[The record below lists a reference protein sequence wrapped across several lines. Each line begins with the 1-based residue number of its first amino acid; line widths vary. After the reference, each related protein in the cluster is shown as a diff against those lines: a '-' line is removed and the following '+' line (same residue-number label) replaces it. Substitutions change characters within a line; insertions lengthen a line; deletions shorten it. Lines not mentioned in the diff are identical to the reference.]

1 MLAPRDRGRVLAA
14 CVELGGRVSS
24 TVIRPVPNEKL
35 VPDADPVH
43 KSCDRSKTDYT
54 FSSPSTLRQTTSVLC
69 LTIDGDPRSTDR
81 VVRSQPGSTVLPM
94 NQLSTAS
101 GAHCQRKED
110 RQVQHLHAGRQC
122 DFAFFVLV
130 CLTGCTASSRTYGTN
145 LVAYHLPRLRFD
157 ANLVKQFSGC

>member
-1 MLAPRDRGRVLAA
+1 MSKSLYIQNSLLKFLINERDCRCLATVTMRGRRHPRDHVRVLATR
-14 CVELGGRVSS
+14 VEHGGRVSN

-69 LTIDGDPRSTDR
+69 LIIDGNPRCADR

-110 RQVQHLHAGRQC
+110 LKYNISTPADSVISL
-122 DFAFFVLV
+122 
-130 CLTGCTASSRTYGTN
+130 SSFWY
-145 LVAYHLPRLRFD
+145 V
-157 ANLVKQFSGC
+157 